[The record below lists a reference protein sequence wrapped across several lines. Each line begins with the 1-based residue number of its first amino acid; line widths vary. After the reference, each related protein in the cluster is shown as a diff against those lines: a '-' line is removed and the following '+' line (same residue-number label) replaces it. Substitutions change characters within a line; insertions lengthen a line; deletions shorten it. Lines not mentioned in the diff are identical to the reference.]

1 MVELYHLYKL
11 QQQYPHK
18 RQESIEKRVKPNAD
32 AEWMETDGGA
42 AEDTST
48 CVDPADLQQKLF
60 AILFTLLDYPQ
71 WNDQAAIWELL
82 ATELEADC
90 RLLSTIIHYNSKFN

>member
-11 QQQYPHK
+11 QLHK
-18 RQESIEKRVKPNAD
+18 WQESVEKRVKLNAD

-42 AEDTST
+42 ADEAFT

-60 AILFTLLDYPQ
+60 GLLFTLLDYPQ

-90 RLLSTIIHYNSKFN
+90 RLHCIINNTHNPL